1 MSPDQEKVSPAQR
14 DRHNPLSAQERRAAR
29 EAQLIASERQR
40 ALRPNDFPGGVH
52 PPENKHQSTGE
63 PIGTIPLAED
73 LIVPLLQGAGAT
85 ALPLVNL
92 GDTVLKGQKIAE
104 ADGLIS
110 APVHAPSSGKV
121 MAIEPAPVPHP
132 SGMPADSIT
141 IRTDGEERWCELTT
155 CEDFRALEPVDLLEK
170 IRDCGISGMGGA
182 GFPTAVK
189 LDPHGGAEI
198 DTLIINGTECEPY
211 ITADDML
218 MREHAAEIVAGTEI
232 LAYILD
238 EPERVLIGIEDN
250 KPEAIAAMRA
260 AVKGTRFDI
269 VVFPTKYPS
278 GGEKQLIQILTG
290 REVPNQGLP
299 ANVGIVCQ
307 NVGTA
312 RAVYRAVRFGEPLIS
327 RVTTVVGEAL
337 ERQRNI
343 DVPIGT
349 PIGHILKQHGAHKGR
364 MQKVIIGGPMMGYT
378 IDDLRTPVIKTTNC
392 ILVPTREELPPAP
405 PAQACI
411 RCGFCA
417 EVCPASLLPQQLYW
431 YARAEDREKLQAY
444 NLFDCIECGA
454 CSYVC
459 PSSIP
464 LVQYYRAA
472 KGDIRIAE
480 AEKEKS
486 DRARERFEF
495 RKLRLEKAEQE
506 KEAKRKARREAT
518 EQARKQREE
527 DSGSPESRAAQKDA
541 DMVAAALA
549 RVKAKQATPEQQL
562 ARAQRTLTS
571 AEHRVERMQKKLA
584 EAEDG
589 QRDQLAAQLKAA
601 ELKLQEAQQ
610 KLAQLQASTEPSAD
624 TAATPSDAAGA
635 ASSRAQSAIEKA
647 KAAAAARASLS
658 DADKLAADIAAL
670 QNRVA
675 KAQARLDKA
684 RAENDSNVDAFATA
698 LEKLQ
703 QKLEDQV
710 REQDKLSGGGQEP

>member
-1 MSPDQEKVSPAQR
+1 M
-14 DRHNPLSAQERRAAR
+14 
-29 EAQLIASERQR
+29 LIASEKARE
-40 ALRPNDFPGGVH
+40 LRPNDFPGGVH

-63 PIGTIPLAED
+63 PIGSIALAED
-73 LIVPLLQGAGAT
+73 LVVPLLQGAGAT
-85 ALPLVNL
+85 SLPLVNL
-92 GDTVLKGQKIAE
+92 GDYVMKGQKIAE

-110 APVHAPSSGKV
+110 CPVHAPSSGKV
-121 MAIEPAPVPHP
+121 VAIEPCAVPHP
-132 SGMPADSIT
+132 SGMPADSIV
-141 IRTDGEERWCELTT
+141 IRTDGEERWCELEP
-155 CEDFRALEPVDLLEK
+155 CEDFRQLEPVELLEK
-170 IRDCGISGMGGA
+170 IRECGIAGMGGA

-198 DTLIINGTECEPY
+198 DTLIVNGTECEPY

-218 MREHAAEIVAGTEI
+218 MRERAAEIIAGVKI

-250 KPEAIAAMRA
+250 KPEAIAAMREA
-260 AVKGTRFDI
+260 AKDTRFDI

-337 ERQRNI
+337 ERSRNI

-349 PIGHILKQHGAHKGR
+349 PIHHILQQHGAHRGR

-378 IDDLRTPVIKTTNC
+378 IDDENAPVIKTTNC
-392 ILVPTREELPPAP
+392 ILVPTAEELPPSP
-405 PAQACI
+405 PAKACI

-417 EVCPASLLPQQLYW
+417 EACPASLLPQQLYW
-431 YARAEDREKLQAY
+431 YARVEDREKLQAY

-459 PSSIP
+459 PSTIP

-486 DRARERFEF
+486 DRARDRFEF
-495 RKLRLEKAEQE
+495 RKLRLEKAEKD
-506 KEAKRKARREAT
+506 KEAKREARRKAA
-518 EQARKQREE
+518 EQARQQREQ
-527 DSGSPESRAAQKDA
+527 SPESPQATAGRQDA

-549 RVKAKQATPEQQL
+549 RVKARQEDPQQQL
-562 ARAQRTLTS
+562 ARAQRSLTS
-571 AEHRVERMQKKLA
+571 AEGRVERLRGKLEGA
-584 EAEDG
+584 EG
-589 QRDQLAAQLKAA
+589 SQRDQLAAQLKAA
-601 ELKLQEAQQ
+601 ELKLQEARQ
-610 KLAQLQASTEPSAD
+610 KLDQVQAKPSA
-624 TAATPSDAAGA
+624 AADAVEVQGA
-635 ASSRAQSAIEKA
+635 VAAPEEKSKAQMAIEKA
-647 KAAAAARASLS
+647 KAAAAARASMT
-658 DADKLAADIAAL
+658 DADKLAADIEAL
-670 QNRVA
+670 KARVA
-675 KAQARLDKA
+675 KAEARLEKA
-684 RAENDSNVDAFATA
+684 RAENDSNVSAFEAA
-698 LEKLQ
+698 QEKMQ
-703 QKLEDQV
+703 SKLEEKM
-710 REQDKLSGGGQEP
+710 REQNQQLGGEK

>member
-1 MSPDQEKVSPAQR
+1 MASEK
-14 DRHNPLSAQERRAAR
+14 AR
-29 EAQLIASERQR
+29 E
-40 ALRPNDFPGGVH
+40 LRPNDFPGGVH

-73 LIVPLLQGAGAT
+73 LIVPLLQSAGAT
-85 ALPLVNL
+85 SLPLVNL
-92 GDTVLKGQKIAE
+92 GDYVMKGQKIAE

-110 APVHAPSSGKV
+110 CPVHAPSSGKV
-121 MAIEPAPVPHP
+121 VAIEPCAVPHP
-132 SGMPADSIT
+132 SGMPADSIV
-141 IRTDGEERWCELTT
+141 IRTDGEERWCELEP
-155 CEDFRALEPVDLLEK
+155 CEDFRRLEPVDLLEK
-170 IRDCGISGMGGA
+170 IRNCGVAGMGGA

-218 MREHAAEIVAGTEI
+218 MRERAAEIIAGVEI

-250 KPEAIAAMRA
+250 KPEAIAAMREA
-260 AVKGTRFDI
+260 AEGTRFDI

-290 REVPNQGLP
+290 REVPNRGLP

-337 ERQRNI
+337 ERSRNI

-349 PIGHILKQHGAHKGR
+349 PIHHILKQHGAHRGL

-378 IDDLRTPVIKTTNC
+378 IDDENAPVIKTTNC
-392 ILVPTREELPPAP
+392 ILVPTVEELPPSP

-459 PSSIP
+459 PSTIP

-480 AEKEKS
+480 EEKEKS
-486 DRARERFEF
+486 DRARDRFEF
-495 RKLRLEKAEQE
+495 RKLRLEKAEKE
-506 KEAKRKARREAT
+506 KAAKREARRKAA
-518 EQARKQREE
+518 EQARQQREQAGGAE
-527 DSGSPESRAAQKDA
+527 AETAQKEA
-541 DMVAAALA
+541 DVVAAALA
-549 RVKAKQATPEQQL
+549 RVKAKQASPEQLL
-562 ARAQRTLTS
+562 ARAQRTLAS
-571 AEHRVERMQKKLA
+571 AESRVERMQQKLQAA
-584 EAEDG
+584 EES

-601 ELKLQEAQQ
+601 ELKLQEARQ
-610 KLAQLQASTEPSAD
+610 KLAEAEQKAKAVPEAEEKKAADDSQAK
-624 TAATPSDAAGA
+624 
-635 ASSRAQSAIEKA
+635 AQSAIERA
-647 KAAAAARASLS
+647 RAAAAARASMS
-658 DADKLAADIAAL
+658 PADKLAAEIEAL
-670 QNRVA
+670 KARVE
-675 KAQARLDKA
+675 KAQIRLEKA
-684 RAENDSNVDAFATA
+684 CSAGDANIEAFETA
-698 LEKLQ
+698 LKNLQ
-703 QKLEDQV
+703 IKLEDKM
-710 REQDKLSGGGQEP
+710 REQNQQQGGKQ